1 MQTATAGHPPL
12 APPPPPRARAVNDL
26 INLAAPLFEL
36 VLKVRAGTVEPS
48 NEIRPVVD
56 GLLRQLEQGG
66 VQIRCHPRQVA
77 DVKFALVAFIDE
89 TVLSPE
95 NNFPLRQDWERTPLQ
110 LVYFEEHLAGLR
122 FFDRLDHLLRD
133 VETNA
138 DVVEVY
144 YLCLLLGFKG
154 KYNINFLA
162 DQLRETIAG
171 VAAQLRAV
179 GRLKPNALSA
189 HWRADDQPEPPRP
202 RSLPLWAKLGASALL
217 CLVIFAYLLMY
228 VLLQRELTIVR

>member
-1 MQTATAGHPPL
+1 MQTSTAAYAPAAA
-12 APPPPPRARAVNDL
+12 APPRVRAGNDL

-36 VLKVRAGTVEPS
+36 VLKLRTGAVEPS
-48 NEIRPVVD
+48 NEMRPVID
-56 GLLRQLEQGG
+56 TLLRQLEQGG
-66 VQIRCHPRQVA
+66 VQIRCHPRHVE

-95 NNFPLRQDWERTPLQ
+95 TNFPQRQEWERTPLQ

-122 FFDRLDHLLRD
+122 FFDRLDQLLREMD
-133 VETNA
+133 SNA

-144 YLCLLLGFKG
+144 YLCLVLGFKG
-154 KYNINFLA
+154 KYNISFLA
-162 DQLRETIAG
+162 EQLRETVAS
-171 VAAQLRAV
+171 VAAQLQRA

-189 HWRADDQPEPPRP
+189 HWRADDQPGPPR
-202 RSLPLWAKLGASALL
+202 RAGWPLWARVGGPALL
-217 CLVIFAYLLMY
+217 GLVLFLYALFY